1 MRQVTW
7 YADRHTWYGDRWGVE
22 VASRFIHQS
31 SPRNSSPLTLRP
43 ERGAR
48 FGYSTHLPR
57 TVAPSSLACRRD
69 LLHFPST
76 VSPPARAAGSGR
88 ASRPQ
93 RVERARWCRASS
105 HASPHAPP
113 RGCHPSTGG
122 AASSVGGT
130 LGARRGA
137 SHRPTS
143 PLTAGSSGRTR
154 TLPPATLRRQGR
166 SHHLLPRSPR
176 PLRPPRP
183 PRPPPPARPPRAR

>member
-31 SPRNSSPLTLRP
+31 SPRNSSPSHCDPNVVPALDT
-43 ERGAR
+43 AR
-48 FGYSTHLPR
+48 FYH
-57 TVAPSSLACRRD
+57 TVAPSSLARRRD

-93 RVERARWCRASS
+93 RVERARWCRAP
-105 HASPHAPP
+105 PHAPP

-122 AASSVGGT
+122 ASSSVGGT